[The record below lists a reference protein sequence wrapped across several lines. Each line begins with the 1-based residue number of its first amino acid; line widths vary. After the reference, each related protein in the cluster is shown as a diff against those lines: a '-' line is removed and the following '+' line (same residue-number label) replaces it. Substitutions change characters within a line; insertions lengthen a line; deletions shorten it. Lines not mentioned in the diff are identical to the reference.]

1 MAKKQETQIQS
12 EINKLLIWEAR
23 ERDGFVEKVDA
34 LAERFGVD
42 FYPHLLYTMAHLEF
56 EKRTAKKH
64 WRAIVSHWEQ
74 MRDDLNRDINF
85 RVALLD
91 YFIDIY
97 KKIKNPKIIEIK
109 LFQKTQQ
116 ETLIDELTQLYNYRY
131 LIKAMDCEIS
141 RANRYKT
148 PLSFVFLDVDDFKNY
163 NDTNG
168 HFTGNKALKQLS
180 NIIKKT
186 VREVDIVARYGGEEF
201 ALILPET
208 NKDGGAIISER
219 IRKKIER
226 SKFINEAKQ
235 PLKNFTISAGI
246 STLHVDA
253 STRTDLIK
261 KADQAL
267 YRAKSRGK
275 NQICLYEDE
284 RRDFQRVDASLVGH
298 LSVVS
303 NAGDIFMLK
312 NISKGGLLFTFQR
325 AISMGDILQ
334 LSLSLPHR
342 KTPVSCKV
350 KVKRV
355 EEIQK
360 NKKYEIGVRIIQ
372 IREAEKKAL
381 ERFVDS
387 LMYNKGPGK

>member
-1 MAKKQETQIQS
+1 MAINKETQIQA
-12 EINKLLIWEAR
+12 EINKLLLWEAR
-23 ERDGFVEKVDA
+23 ERDGFVDKVHG
-34 LAERFGVD
+34 LAERFGDV
-42 FYPHLLYTMAHLEF
+42 FYPHLLYTMAHLTF
-56 EKRTAKKH
+56 EKRIARKH
-64 WRAIVSHWEQ
+64 WHAIVHHWEQ
-74 MRDDLNRDINF
+74 MRGDLKRDINF

-109 LFQKTQQ
+109 VFQKTQQ

-131 LIKAMDCEIS
+131 LIKAMNREIS

-148 PLSFVFLDVDDFKNY
+148 PLSFVFLDVDDFKCY

-168 HFTGNKALKQLS
+168 HFSGNKALKQLAG
-180 NIIKKT
+180 IMKKT

-201 ALILPET
+201 ALVLPET

-219 IRKKIER
+219 IRRRIEL
-226 SKFINEAKQ
+226 SKFIGGDKQ
-235 PLKNFTISAGI
+235 PLEKITVSCGI
-246 STLHVDA
+246 ATLNVDA
-253 STRTDLIK
+253 ATRTDLIK

-284 RRDFQRVDASLVGH
+284 KRDFERVDALFVKQ

-303 NAGDIFMLK
+303 DTGDIFIPK
-312 NISKGGLLFTFQR
+312 NISKGGMLFTFQR
-325 AISMGDILQ
+325 AISMGCIMQ
-334 LSLSLPHR
+334 LFLSLPGR
-342 KTPVSCKV
+342 KTPILCKV

-355 EEIQK
+355 EEIKK

-372 IREAEKKAL
+372 IRGPDKKVL
-381 ERFVDS
+381 GRFIDS
-387 LMYNKGPGK
+387 LVQSK